1 MIARKFHSFS
11 VSIIYV
17 NSKTFWESLQVLYL
31 HIVWGLGLGEG
42 LLKWLYYILTWFG
55 RGGILYTGSSCTL
68 YTYMVWGLE
77 LSVGRPLEC
86 WWLKTKFKIFH
97 NCCSFLNFK
106 NPFNYINRYI
116 YHKFQLISLKLT
128 VYCAK
133 FCDRVSF

>member
-55 RGGILYTGSSCTL
+55 RGVDIIQVVVVLYIPVLTWFGGWSCQ
-68 YTYMVWGLE
+68 WGDPW
-77 LSVGRPLEC
+77 SADG
-86 WWLKTKFKIFH
+86 WKQNLKYFIIVV
-97 NCCSFLNFK
+97 
-106 NPFNYINRYI
+106 PF
-116 YHKFQLISLKLT
+116 
-128 VYCAK
+128 
-133 FCDRVSF
+133 